1 MKTDKIPVP
10 GTVFENNLKERL
22 MNSSSED
29 LERQRMVREQLE
41 CRGIRSRMVLDALA
55 KVPRHLFIPA
65 DIRHLAY
72 TDHALLTYC
81 GQTISQPFIVAK
93 MTEMLSLEPNHR
105 VLEIGTGTG
114 YQTAILAELAGE
126 VYTMERIK
134 ELHDLARENL
144 SPFHYSNIHYLYG
157 NGYNGYPDAAPYHA
171 IIVTA
176 APPSIPQSLIDQLAP
191 GGQMVIPVGTDF
203 QILYLVTKD
212 ADGLIHEIPVFSVV
226 FVPMVK

>member
-134 ELHDLARENL
+134 
-144 SPFHYSNIHYLYG
+144 
-157 NGYNGYPDAAPYHA
+157 
-171 IIVTA
+171 
-176 APPSIPQSLIDQLAP
+176 
-191 GGQMVIPVGTDF
+191 
-203 QILYLVTKD
+203 
-212 ADGLIHEIPVFSVV
+212 
-226 FVPMVK
+226 

>member
-81 GQTISQPFIVAK
+81 GQTISQPR
-93 MTEMLSLEPNHR
+93 PPCPC
-105 VLEIGTGTG
+105 GTSHSCP
-114 YQTAILAELAGE
+114 QALQLNF
-126 VYTMERIK
+126 R
-134 ELHDLARENL
+134 
-144 SPFHYSNIHYLYG
+144 SP
-157 NGYNGYPDAAPYHA
+157 PAAQGF
-171 IIVTA
+171 TR
-176 APPSIPQSLIDQLAP
+176 
-191 GGQMVIPVGTDF
+191 
-203 QILYLVTKD
+203 
-212 ADGLIHEIPVFSVV
+212 
-226 FVPMVK
+226 

>member
-10 GTVFENNLKERL
+10 GTAFENNLKERL
-22 MNSSSED
+22 INSSLED

-55 KVPRHLFIPA
+55 KVPRHLFVPA

-114 YQTAILAELAGE
+114 VQTVYLPHWPARFINGTHQRTSRPSPRELKS
-126 VYTMERIK
+126 VSLFK
-134 ELHDLARENL
+134 HSL
-144 SPFHYSNIHYLYG
+144 SVWKWLQRLPRCRSISCHYRNSRPAFHSAKPYRPACSGWTNG
-157 NGYNGYPDAAPYHA
+157 NSCWHRLPDSVSGY
-171 IIVTA
+171 
-176 APPSIPQSLIDQLAP
+176 
-191 GGQMVIPVGTDF
+191 
-203 QILYLVTKD
+203 
-212 ADGLIHEIPVFSVV
+212 
-226 FVPMVK
+226 

>member
-1 MKTDKIPVP
+1 
-10 GTVFENNLKERL
+10 
-22 MNSSSED
+22 
-29 LERQRMVREQLE
+29 
-41 CRGIRSRMVLDALA
+41 
-55 KVPRHLFIPA
+55 
-65 DIRHLAY
+65 
-72 TDHALLTYC
+72 
-81 GQTISQPFIVAK
+81 
-93 MTEMLSLEPNHR
+93 
-105 VLEIGTGTG
+105 
-114 YQTAILAELAGE
+114 
-126 VYTMERIK
+126 MERIK